1 VNRNKIRH
9 DRQCRAA
16 HFVAG
21 GYVWCLDTAKLKG
34 VSKKL
39 SARWKGPYVIKE
51 VIDDA
56 NYKLKLVNS
65 KKVLVFNKSKPK
77 RCYESK
83 ILTDS
88 TENTLDETLL
98 DETKNHEK
106 INQMIT
112 K

>member
-1 VNRNKIRH
+1 MNRNKIRH

-16 HFVAG
+16 NFVAG
-21 GYVWCLDTAKLKG
+21 DYVWCLDTAKLKG

-65 KKVLVFNKSKPK
+65 KKVLIVNKSKLK
-77 RCYESK
+77 RCYERKMLS
-83 ILTDS
+83 DS
-88 TENTLDETLL
+88 TENKLDETLL
-98 DETKNHEK
+98 DETKIHEK
-106 INQMIT
+106 NQE
-112 K
+112 